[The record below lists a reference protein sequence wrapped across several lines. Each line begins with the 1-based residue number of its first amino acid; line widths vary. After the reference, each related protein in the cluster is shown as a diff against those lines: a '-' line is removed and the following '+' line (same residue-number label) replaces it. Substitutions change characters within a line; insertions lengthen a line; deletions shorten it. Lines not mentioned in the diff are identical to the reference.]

1 MMTKVIMI
9 LHMMIHILIVTKG
22 MAVKNNKINILVMP
36 TDKCNMNCIYCFH
49 NSHHEKLGAMS
60 LETLNRMFNIVFKSY
75 NNVTFIWHGG
85 EPMTM
90 GLDFYKKVI
99 DMQSQ
104 YKNVIV
110 ENRMQ
115 SNLTLLTDEMADFF
129 CKNNFGI
136 GASFD
141 GIMNEKLRGNTEKIL
156 SGRNKI
162 LVRGKNC
169 GFIMVVSKKNIDTL
183 IESYEF
189 FKQINANY
197 TINTYVSTPIKNN
210 CDLELEANYTSKKL
224 IEFFNFWIKDTSCK
238 IHVNYF
244 ERIILH
250 ILYRKKSV
258 CKYNSCLGKWMG
270 IRYDGNVV
278 PCNRYFPEQ
287 YSYGNVWKMAQIS
300 EAFES
305 DGFKNLLTN
314 AVARRKKCKTC
325 KIFDFCTG
333 GCNNVALNE
342 NGICNNEGISC
353 IIINTVYC
361 YLNEYIV
368 NLIKSDY
375 VNKTNPIV
383 VQILKNSQNNSYDI
397 HHHDI
402 HYDSNM

>member
-1 MMTKVIMI
+1 MTLRMVII
-9 LHMMIHILIVTKG
+9 MMIRILIVTRG
-22 MAVKNNKINILVMP
+22 MTVKNSKINILVMP

-60 LETLNRMFNIVFKSY
+60 LETLNRMFDIVFKSY

-99 DMQSQ
+99 AMQSQ
-104 YKNVIV
+104 YKNVNV

-129 CKNNFGI
+129 CENNFGI

-141 GIMNEKLRGNTEKIL
+141 GVMNEKLRGNTEKIL

-162 LVRGKNC
+162 IARGEKC

-197 TINTYVSTPIKNN
+197 TINTYVSTPAKNN
-210 CDLELEANYTSKKL
+210 CELELEANYTSKKI
-224 IEFFNFWIKDTSCK
+224 IEFFDFWIKDTKCK
-238 IHVNYF
+238 IHVSYF

-250 ILYRKKSV
+250 VLYGEKSV

-270 IRYDGNVV
+270 IRYDGNIV

-287 YSYGNVWKMAQIS
+287 YSYGNVWKMTQIS

-305 DGFKNLLTN
+305 EGFKNLLIS

-325 KIFDFCTG
+325 KVFDFCTG

-342 NGICNNEGISC
+342 NGICNNEGTSC
-353 IIINTVYC
+353 IIIKTVY
-361 YLNEYIV
+361 YYISKYIV
-368 NLIKSDY
+368 ELIKSDY
-375 VNKTNPIV
+375 VNKTNPV
-383 VQILKNSQNNSYDI
+383 VVRIIKNRRNSSYDI